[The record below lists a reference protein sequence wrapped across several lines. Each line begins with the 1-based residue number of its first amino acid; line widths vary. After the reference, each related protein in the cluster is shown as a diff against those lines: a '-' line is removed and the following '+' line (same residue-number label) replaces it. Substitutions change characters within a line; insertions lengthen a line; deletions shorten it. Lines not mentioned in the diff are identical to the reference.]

1 MWTGEPRTSRESA
14 PCRQQQFREQL
25 GGDFSPVTETQI
37 LNSYELGIKSVLLDG
52 RLAADVALYYQEWIN
67 RPSGLIAQVV
77 GDDNRDGLPVVD
89 VSVADPARPG
99 DVRSR

>member
-1 MWTGEPRTSRESA
+1 
-14 PCRQQQFREQL
+14 L